1 METRVSV
8 LIADDHPLFL
18 EGVRRV
24 LDGVASV
31 DVVAEV
37 GDGEKALEG
46 IERLKPD
53 LAILD
58 IRMPK
63 LSGLR
68 VVREIRRRLL
78 ATDIILLTMFD
89 DEETFNEAL
98 DLGVMGYISKESA
111 VDDVAVAI
119 RSVLQGHRYISP
131 SLMDLALQRR
141 TGKPSGPKHV
151 SLNTLSPSEM
161 RVLSLI
167 AESMTS
173 REIADTLCISQRTV
187 ENHRAHISTKLS
199 IHGSYSL
206 LKFALEHRAK
216 LTVSKTTQDD

>member
-18 EGVRRV
+18 SGVRRV
-24 LDGVASV
+24 LDGVPSL

-37 GDGEKALEG
+37 GDGEKALEA
-46 IERLKPD
+46 IEALRPD

-68 VVREIRRRLL
+68 VARELRKRQL
-78 ATDIILLTMFD
+78 ATDVILLTMFE

-141 TGKPSGPKHV
+141 SGEPTGPKHV
-151 SLNTLSPSEM
+151 SLNTLSPAEM
-161 RVLSLI
+161 RVLGLI

-173 REIADTLCISQRTV
+173 REIADTLSISQRTV
-187 ENHRAHISTKLS
+187 ENHRAHISAKLS
-199 IHGSYSL
+199 IQGSYSL
-206 LKFALEHRAK
+206 LKFALENRSK
-216 LTVSKTTQDD
+216 LLSGLSTPEG

>member
-18 EGVRRV
+18 SGVRRV
-24 LDGVASV
+24 LDGVPSL

-37 GDGEKALEG
+37 GDGEKALEA
-46 IERLKPD
+46 IEALRPD

-68 VVREIRRRLL
+68 VARELRKRQL
-78 ATDIILLTMFD
+78 ATDVILLTMFE

-111 VDDVAVAI
+111 VDDVVAAI
-119 RSVLQGHRYISP
+119 ETVARGKHYISP
-131 SLMDLALQRR
+131 SLMDLMVGRGAR
-141 TGKPSGPKHV
+141 TQPLRKELPLH
-151 SLNTLSPSEM
+151 TLSPME
-161 RVLSLI
+161 RKVLKHI
-167 AESMTS
+167 AESKTS
-173 REIADTLCISQRTV
+173 KEIAEELFISQRTV
-187 ENHRAHISTKLS
+187 ENHRAHMSAKLG
-199 IHGSYSL
+199 IHGAYSL
-206 LKFALEHRAK
+206 LKFALENRAT
-216 LTVSKTTQDD
+216 L